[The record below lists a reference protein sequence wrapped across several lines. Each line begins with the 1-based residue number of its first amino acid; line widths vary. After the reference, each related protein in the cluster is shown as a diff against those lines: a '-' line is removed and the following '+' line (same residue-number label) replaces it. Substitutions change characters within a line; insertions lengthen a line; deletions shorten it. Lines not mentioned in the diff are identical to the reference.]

1 MQWLKNSYTKGG
13 RTAVWVCMCTCVC
26 ACTFVIQVFKSAR
39 PGEVNRMRLEP
50 KIVQLII
57 PILYL
62 VRADHVQ
69 G

>member
-1 MQWLKNSYTKGG
+1 M
-13 RTAVWVCMCTCVC
+13 AVWVCMYACVC
-26 ACTFVIQVFKSAR
+26 ACTFIIPVFKSAR

-50 KIVQLII
+50 KIAKLII

-62 VRADHVQ
+62 LRADHVQ